1 MENFIFQNPTKLVFG
16 KGTIARLGELIPAG
30 KRVMVTFGGGSV
42 RCNGV
47 YDEVC
52 AALAGRDTVEFWGI
66 EPNPSIETLREAIAL
81 GKEREVDFL
90 LAVGGGSVIDS
101 CKAIAYGLA
110 EPEHDVWELY
120 AGQRKAKAC
129 FPVASVLTIAAA
141 GSEMSNSCV
150 ITNTDTEEKRAYDDD
165 LPARSLPS
173 WTPN

>member
-42 RCNGV
+42 RRNGV

-81 GKEREVDFL
+81 GKEREVEDRK
-90 LAVGGGSVIDS
+90 SV
-101 CKAIAYGLA
+101 
-110 EPEHDVWELY
+110 V
-120 AGQRKAKAC
+120 
-129 FPVASVLTIAAA
+129 
-141 GSEMSNSCV
+141 
-150 ITNTDTEEKRAYDDD
+150 
-165 LPARSLPS
+165 
-173 WTPN
+173 